1 VGASTLY
8 NLITG
13 WFALMK
19 EVREATT
26 FEEIREAGERF
37 GRLFSRE
44 AAQAFALVTM
54 ALLTHTA
61 KGFGEQ
67 VAKLPGSAQVSMQ
80 AAGRESLLLSEVS
93 AVESV
98 AVTAEGFS
106 VVLPPLAM
114 AIAADGGRG
123 PLVQKHHIATIANGK
138 SPLRGGPWTPR
149 FEELFAKAGMRLKS
163 RENTV
168 TIEGH
173 QGPHPRSAVLHK
185 RLPHQTPS

>member
-1 VGASTLY
+1 
-8 NLITG
+8 
-13 WFALMK
+13 M
-19 EVREATT
+19 
-26 FEEIREAGERF
+26 
-37 GRLFSRE
+37 FSRE

-80 AAGRESLLLSEVS
+80 AAGRDSLLLSEVI

-123 PLVQKHHIATIANGK
+123 PACRSTTSRPSRTASRRCAVAHGHSALRNS
-138 SPLRGGPWTPR
+138 SPRRGCG
-149 FEELFAKAGMRLKS
+149 
-163 RENTV
+163 
-168 TIEGH
+168 
-173 QGPHPRSAVLHK
+173 
-185 RLPHQTPS
+185 